1 MAKLDIFI
9 SDNEYNKNK
18 AIHLAKA
25 LIFITLII
33 LFIPSVNAE
42 VTNLQVSPDNPN
54 PGDKI
59 TISGAADTDSVDA
72 TVDFTKTV
80 SVSKGEYSYTIEDVE
95 IPKGDNTFRVVAKG
109 VKDLKVDANVWWA
122 PSLSSDASGGTASVG
137 TSLVPSGTYKITISG
152 NAQDGKSK
160 VDLTIVASR
169 ILETQNSNFD
179 FSYDTD
185 PIPEGTFTLK
195 VGDITKIITL
205 GSPTSGDN
213 DTDDSNDGDGGDDS
227 SSSSG
232 GTVGGGTTP
241 DDLADN
247 VEVSETEKR
256 KMRSNQLVKSEFNKE
271 SNPVKY
277 INITS
282 KITTLDLRIN
292 VEVLKDTSTIV
303 EKEPDGIVY
312 KNLNIWVGY
321 DGYATTE
328 NIINSTVEFK
338 VDNNWIENNNI
349 DPDSIT
355 LIHYNR
361 DQKKWI
367 ELNTEKIK
375 ENDFDTYY
383 IAHPSHF
390 SPFAIIGHELSKG
403 ETKSEN
409 NNNNNNESGQS
420 KVNDTPSGSENSKAD
435 INDSENLKSNG
446 SSTDTNSTPNNNK
459 TNANDSNMVLDNSYL
474 SFLILIAVIGI
485 LGAVL
490 LVKRR

>member
-1 MAKLDIFI
+1 
-9 SDNEYNKNK
+9 
-18 AIHLAKA
+18 
-25 LIFITLII
+25 
-33 LFIPSVNAE
+33 
-42 VTNLQVSPDNPN
+42 
-54 PGDKI
+54 
-59 TISGAADTDSVDA
+59 
-72 TVDFTKTV
+72 
-80 SVSKGEYSYTIEDVE
+80 
-95 IPKGDNTFRVVAKG
+95 
-109 VKDLKVDANVWWA
+109 
-122 PSLSSDASGGTASVG
+122 
-137 TSLVPSGTYKITISG
+137 
-152 NAQDGKSK
+152 
-160 VDLTIVASR
+160 
-169 ILETQNSNFD
+169 
-179 FSYDTD
+179 
-185 PIPEGTFTLK
+185 
-195 VGDITKIITL
+195 
-205 GSPTSGDN
+205 
-213 DTDDSNDGDGGDDS
+213 
-227 SSSSG
+227 
-232 GTVGGGTTP
+232 
-241 DDLADN
+241 
-247 VEVSETEKR
+247 
-256 KMRSNQLVKSEFNKE
+256 LVKSEFNKE

-282 KITTLDLRIN
+282 KITTLDIRIN

-303 EKEPDGIVY
+303 EKEPDGVVY

-321 DGYATTE
+321 DGYATIE

-355 LIHYNR
+355 LIHYNK

-459 TNANDSNMVLDNSYL
+459 ANANDSNMVLDNSYL